1 MIHLIKPQPQARQRK
16 PRKRKVIDLLLILGY
31 LLAARFTRLAYMPAV
46 AFLATVLISF
56 LFLDMVTQ
64 HILFILVYLC
74 CALLSSTKIAYAMLA
89 STVVNILSTA
99 YFLSNLYVNNYSYI
113 FAFSMTVVNLCILFT
128 IIRSG
133 KSGEHTINDDLV
145 FTRVSNL
152 LNIQTY
158 SKTSQRR

>member
-1 MIHLIKPQPQARQRK
+1 
-16 PRKRKVIDLLLILGY
+16 VIDLLLILGY
-31 LLAARFTRLAYMPAV
+31 LLASRFTRLAYMPAV
-46 AFLATVLISF
+46 AFLVTVLISF
-56 LFLDMVTQ
+56 LPLEMVTQ
-64 HILFILVYLC
+64 HILFILIYLC

-89 STVVNILSTA
+89 STVVNVLATA
-99 YFLSNLYVNNYSYI
+99 YFLSSFYIDNYSYY

-133 KSGEHTINDDLV
+133 KSGEHSSNNDLA